1 MLGQCRGQSS
11 ATARA
16 APPAPSR
23 TLSSLVVCQRT
34 RTRATPSSCR
44 RAPLCMPACTRTSHP
59 CGGALTKRVRT
70 AALTAAQRRR
80 GWPSSSSGSGSS
92 MPSLFWAS
100 VCACQHCPHTRA
112 TSPRYPHILESS
124 QQYPHVHTHRPRY
137 ALWQHMAAP
146 SASHSEPTLDATG
159 RRFDGSQLLREAP

>member
-1 MLGQCRGQSS
+1 MSRSVVCEP
-11 ATARA
+11 TARA

-23 TLSSLVVCQRT
+23 TLSILVVYQRT

-44 RAPLCMPACTRTSHP
+44 RAPSCMPACTRTSHP
-59 CGGALTKRVRT
+59 CGCALTKRART
-70 AALTAAQRRR
+70 AALAAAQRRR
-80 GWPSSSSGSGSS
+80 GWPSSSLGSGSS

-112 TSPRYPHILESS
+112 TSPRYPRILESS

-137 ALWQHMAAP
+137 ALWQHMADP
-146 SASHSEPTLDATG
+146 SASHSEPTWDETG
-159 RRFDGSQLLREAP
+159 RRVDGSQLLREAT